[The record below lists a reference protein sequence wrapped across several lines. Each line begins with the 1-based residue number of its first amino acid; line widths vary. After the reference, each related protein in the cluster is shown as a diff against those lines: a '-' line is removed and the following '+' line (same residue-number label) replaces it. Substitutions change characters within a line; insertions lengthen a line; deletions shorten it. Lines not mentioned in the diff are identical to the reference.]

1 MKRLCYIIL
10 LFCLMTSDLTL
21 AQKLILTP
29 SGMRSSENPSS
40 QYVDYSYRNGIGQK
54 ELKEYCIQKLGQPD
68 FFSYRVD
75 YTDENMIKLSGFV
88 KKNLKGVRFN
98 LLLDFGSQ
106 SVRVSSEL
114 FDKKGTSLDCREF
127 YSKKGKLKDKKF
139 KAEVERKFDE
149 IVRSMMEMKIVIH

>member
-1 MKRLCYIIL
+1 MKRLYYIIL
-10 LFCLMTSDLTL
+10 LFCLMVPDAAL

-29 SGMRSSENPSS
+29 SGMRSSDNPLS

-88 KKNLKGVRFN
+88 KKNLKGVKFN

-114 FDKKGTSLDCREF
+114 FDKKGLSLDCREY

-139 KAEVERKFDE
+139 KDEVERKLDE
-149 IVRSMMEMKIVIH
+149 IVRSMMERKIVMH

>member
-10 LFCLMTSDLTL
+10 LFCLMTPDLTL

-29 SGMRSSENPSS
+29 SGIRSSENPSS

-114 FDKKGTSLDCREF
+114 FDKKGISLDCREF